1 MQKIILIFF
10 ILLAL
15 PLAFAQTPTTLK
27 YVCVDMP
34 FYMQEDDKG
43 NHSGLLIDIFKKTA
57 KEAGYNDLHISLEPA
72 PRMIESIISGKAHVW
87 NGIVLP
93 AIKDHVYIGESPIAH
108 ITLAIFYQGEKQEL
122 KNIKD
127 LKGKN
132 LITIRG
138 FSYGGLL
145 KEIKDPANQ
154 IHLMETN
161 GHASALNM
169 LKFKRADYLLDY
181 LEPLK
186 NINYQT
192 ITPTLNFSTINIF
205 ESYFMVSKKAPF
217 AKTIMNKFNKAYKD
231 LVQRHELPPVAPLK
245 K

>member
-1 MQKIILIFF
+1 MQKITLIFF
-10 ILLAL
+10 TFLAL
-15 PLAFAQTPTTLK
+15 SLAFAQTPTTLK

-43 NHSGLLIDIFKKTA
+43 NHSGLLVDIFKKTA
-57 KEAGYNDLHISLEPA
+57 REAGYNDLHISLEPA

-108 ITLAIFYQGEKQEL
+108 ITLAIFYRGDKQEI
-122 KNIKD
+122 KSIKD
-127 LKGKN
+127 LKGKT
-132 LITIRG
+132 LIIIRG

-145 KEIKDPANQ
+145 NEIKDPINQ
-154 IHLMETN
+154 ITVMETN

-169 LKFKRADYLLDY
+169 LKFKRGDYVLDY

-186 NINYQT
+186 TFNDTETMKNLTY
-192 ITPTLNFSTINIF
+192 STISVF

-217 AKTIMNKFNKAYKD
+217 AKTIMSKFNKAYKD
-231 LVQRHELPPVAPLK
+231 LVQRHELPAVTQLK